1 MVLDYFATQERH
13 DAAAQRSANVL
24 GVPISMGSIATFWED
39 YVPEVGQWA
48 GDATDMD
55 WERAEGL
62 NGVSTRRAQL
72 CTKFNDMLLYQ
83 WERVLGVLTF
93 LLFHKLDR
101 EWRNWADARA
111 QHRRKRRTQAVKPV
125 ASVRGGAR
133 DAAEGAL
140 SQHDE
145 LPCAGNE
152 KCVIGGSYFHLG
164 MVCQY
169 VVVHAGEEE
178 LGRILRCPDVPEK
191 DLLTSLPCAELVAKI
206 IPWEGV
212 PPAAAHIAS
221 GKSESSRAM
230 GCGESPKLCHV
241 MYPLGVS
248 SWHDTFVFCAVK
260 ERLKALT
267 SKRDPPP
274 PPKLVRDGGVLPGV
288 MEVLP
293 FLADKFME
301 RATISI
307 PRDLPT
313 FRSPGPYGDW
323 EVLLKDSDDHGKT
336 LKVN

>member
-1 MVLDYFATQERH
+1 
-13 DAAAQRSANVL
+13 
-24 GVPISMGSIATFWED
+24 MGSITTFWEE
-39 YVPEVGQWA
+39 YVPEVGKWA
-48 GDATDMD
+48 GDATGMD

-72 CTKFNDMLLYQ
+72 CSKFSDLLLYQ

-101 EWRNWADARA
+101 EWRNMAAARA
-111 QHRRKRRTQAVKPV
+111 QHGRKRRSQGVKPV

-133 DAAEGAL
+133 DAVEGAR
-140 SQHDE
+140 SQDDE
-145 LPCAGNE
+145 LPCVGYE

-178 LGRILRCPDVPEK
+178 LGRILRCPDVPEN
-191 DLLTSLPCAELVAKI
+191 DLLTSLPCAELVAQI

-212 PPAAAHIAS
+212 TLGAAHVISGAS
-221 GKSESSRAM
+221 KSARTM
-230 GCGESPKLCHV
+230 GYRESPELCHV

-260 ERLKALT
+260 ERLKELT

-274 PPKLVRDGGVLPGV
+274 PPKLVRDGGVLPGF

-293 FLADKFME
+293 FLADKFVE
-301 RATISI
+301 RAAIAI
-307 PRDLPT
+307 PSDLPA

-323 EVLLKDSDDHGKT
+323 EVLLKDSDHRSKT
-336 LKVN
+336 SKVN